1 MFSVSCV
8 GDTSGVLEHYTVLSH
23 IGIGADLFH
32 DYVGVSDS
40 INLPQLRSPKLT
52 LNITLGID
60 KIRQEESGYDFNI
73 KLEKYIWFA
82 VCMQGF

>member
-40 INLPQLRSPKLT
+40 AT
-52 LNITLGID
+52 ITLT
-60 KIRQEESGYDFNI
+60 KTN
-73 KLEKYIWFA
+73 LEYNLRH
-82 VCMQGF
+82 